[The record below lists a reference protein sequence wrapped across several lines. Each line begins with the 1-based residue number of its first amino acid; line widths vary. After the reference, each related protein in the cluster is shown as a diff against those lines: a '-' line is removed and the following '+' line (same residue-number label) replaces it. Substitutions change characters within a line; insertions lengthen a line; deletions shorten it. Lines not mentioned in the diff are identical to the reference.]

1 MASGETISY
10 FAHAKIQHF
19 GAKSELPLLRFN
31 ISGEQASDTRKN
43 GYLCNLMNKYFQK
56 FCSSPLDSRLLR
68 AYAQGLRYLLCIHLT
83 ALALLTVL
91 RGVFYLSVRPQL
103 SDSVRDDLGLTA
115 TAFVRG
121 LWFDNVTA
129 CYLLLLPLVLVS
141 VAAFSAAVRRRVVGV
156 LGWFLGL
163 MYTLVWA
170 ATAANVPYFVY
181 FTKILNSSIWNW
193 AEYGGTTLGMMF
205 GEASY
210 YIYIGVWAACTAL
223 FAFALRRAGRR
234 LRCAWSELPP
244 ANHRPRWAAC
254 TVTLALAA
262 VMVGA
267 CLFGIRGRMG
277 YNPIKVSAAYFC
289 NDPILNQ
296 LGINPMF
303 ALLQSTLDDLRP
315 ENRRLHL
322 MNDAEAVRGAQR
334 LLGRTG
340 ITDISPLARHIETA
354 EAPTGHNVVLVLM
367 ESMSAEL
374 TGVLGGTSLTP
385 HLDSL
390 AHRGRLFTHCFSA
403 GNHTNHGLY
412 ATLYSFPSIL
422 KRNAMKG
429 TNIPRYDGLAT
440 VLQDA
445 GYRTLFFMT
454 HETQYDNMNAFLRT
468 NGFDEV
474 YGQENYPRKEVVNHF
489 GVPDDFLF
497 RYALPVLRE
506 RAKEN
511 RPFFAT
517 LLTISNHPPY
527 VLPEGTTFR
536 PRSKEMEAAI
546 VEYADWSIGQFM
558 QAAARESWFANTLF
572 VFLGDHGKMVGQAD
586 CELPISYN
594 HIPLIICGPDI
605 APAEDAAW
613 AGQVDVAPTLLGLLR
628 VPYVQN
634 NFGIDLLREQRPC
647 IFYSADNT
655 LAARNG
661 EYLYVFNPD
670 AEREFCY
677 RLDPLQP
684 KATPQPVPMGEA
696 HRSLRKYL
704 FSMLQTTEYM
714 VEKGMTQGAASVKI
728 TSVP

>member
-1 MASGETISY
+1 MKLVFPQNWTSVLG
-10 FAHAKIQHF
+10 
-19 GAKSELPLLRFN
+19 
-31 ISGEQASDTRKN
+31 
-43 GYLCNLMNKYFQK
+43 
-56 FCSSPLDSRLLR
+56 SRSLR
-68 AYAQGLRYLLCIHLT
+68 AYAQGLRYLVRIHLV
-83 ALALLTVL
+83 ALALLMVL
-91 RGVFYLSVRPQL
+91 RGVFYVSVRSQL
-103 SDSVRDDLGLTA
+103 SDGVRGDLGLTA

-129 CYLLLLPLVLVS
+129 CYILLLPLAGVS
-141 VAAFSAAVRRRVVGV
+141 VAAFSARVRRRAVGV
-156 LGWFLGL
+156 IGWFFGL

-170 ATAANVPYFVY
+170 ATAANVPYFAY

-193 AEYGGTTLGMMF
+193 AEYGGTTLGMML
-205 GEASY
+205 GEPSY
-210 YIYIGVWAACTAL
+210 YIYIGVWAVWTVG
-223 FAFALRRAGRR
+223 FAFLLRRAGRQ
-234 LRCAWSELPP
+234 LRRAWSLLPP
-244 ANHRPRWAAC
+244 VQKGGRLAQCAG
-254 TVTLALAA
+254 TLAWAA

-267 CLFGIRGRMG
+267 CFFGIRGRMG

-303 ALLQSTLDDLRP
+303 ALLQTTLDDLRP

-322 MNDAEAVRGAQR
+322 MDDAAAVRAVQR

-340 ITDISPLARHIETA
+340 IPDVSPLARRIQPAET
-354 EAPTGHNVVLVLM
+354 PTGHNVVLVFM
-367 ESMSAEL
+367 ESMSADL
-374 TGVLGGTSLTP
+374 TGALGGTSLTP
-385 HLDSL
+385 NLDSL
-390 AHRGRLFTHCFSA
+390 ARQGRLFTNCYSA

-429 TNIPRYDGLAT
+429 SNIPRYDGLAT
-440 VLQDA
+440 VLRAA

-468 NGFDEV
+468 NGYDEV
-474 YGQENYPRKEVVNHF
+474 YGQENYPREEVANHF
-489 GVPDDFLF
+489 GVPDDYLF

-506 RAKEN
+506 RAKAG

-527 VLPEGTTFR
+527 VLPDKGQFR
-536 PRSKEMEAAI
+536 PRSADMEQAI
-546 VEYADWSIGQFM
+546 VEYADWAIGRFM
-558 QAAARESWFANTLF
+558 RAAAKEPWFANTVF

-586 CELPISYN
+586 CELPSSYN
-594 HIPLIICGPDI
+594 HIPLLICGPGI
-605 APAEDAAW
+605 PPEQDAAW

-655 LAARNG
+655 LAARDAQH
-661 EYLYVFNPD
+661 LYVYSPD

-677 RLDPLQP
+677 RLNPSHP
-684 KATPQPVPMGEA
+684 KAAPQPTQMSES
-696 HRSLRKYL
+696 HRRLRNYL

-714 VEKGMTQGAASVKI
+714 VGNSLTRGESAGK
-728 TSVP
+728 